1 MAFDT
6 LERSRFN
13 GRPVRLF
20 VFTRQMLTWRFANSD
35 RDITI
40 GTDTYLAARI
50 DRSEIQQTV
59 QREKDELTITFPY
72 LLDPAADDYP
82 VTQELGDNW
91 RPHVPVDVI
100 SVVCLVTHYGDTDP
114 PKVEWIG
121 HVAQAKFKDTQL
133 SLICEPNSS
142 VPAARNQGAKFQVSC
157 WKTPYSTGIRGC
169 NMDPANFQVL
179 AMLTTSSGITLTA
192 PEFAASAFTLA
203 GGYLTFTAASGLLI
217 RRGIDSHTQG
227 SDTLTMTAGGPDPAV
242 GDVVTALPTCPRTWA
257 ACEAR
262 NNTINY
268 GGAIYRP
275 VKTPEG
281 ASMSWG

>member
-1 MAFDT
+1 MSFDA

-40 GTDTYLAARI
+40 GGETYLAANI

-59 QREKDELTITFPY
+59 QREKDELTVTFPY
-72 LLDPAADDYP
+72 LLNPSADEYP
-82 VTQELGDNW
+82 VTQDLGDNW

-100 SVVCLVTHYGDTDP
+100 GVVCLTTHYGDTDP

-121 HVAQAKFKDTQL
+121 HVAQPKFTDTQL

-142 VPAARNQGAKFQVSC
+142 IPLARNQGAKYQVGC

-179 AMLTTSSGITLTA
+179 ATLTAAAGMTLTA
-192 PEFAASAFTLA
+192 PEFAASAFALA
-203 GGYLTFTAASGLLI
+203 GGYLTFRAASGLLI
-217 RRGIDSHTQG
+217 RRGIESHSLG
-227 SDTLTMTAGGPDPAV
+227 SDTLTMTAGGPSPGV
-242 GDVVTALPTCPRTWA
+242 GDAITALPTCPRTWA

-262 NNTINY
+262 ANTINY

-281 ASMSWG
+281 VSMSWG